1 MPLTVTPETAKPL
14 PDDFDPEEPRSFAQQ
29 VKVAAATAKLLLE
42 AGAEIEPNKDAE
54 KKAEQVFQAYTDPNK
69 KTPPPTGARAV
80 LNHPASVQHLF
91 HMLQDYDHDVVAEA
105 KQLRRYVTNK
115 LLEESGA
122 ADNRQRIK
130 ALELLGKIS
139 DVGLFADKTEVT
151 IKNVTTEDLE
161 DQIKNKLL
169 KLLGQGT
176 VVDATYTMVDDEL
189 GDGADIDK
197 ISDEA

>member
-14 PDDFDPEEPRSFAQQ
+14 PDDFDAEEPRTFAQQ

-42 AGAEIEPNKDAE
+42 AGAEFNADKEAE

-69 KTPPPTGARAV
+69 KTPPPAGAKAV
-80 LNHPASVQHLF
+80 LNHPASVQHLV
-91 HMLQDYDHDVVAEA
+91 HMLQEYDHDVVAEA

-115 LLEESGA
+115 LLEESGGV
-122 ADNRQRIK
+122 DSRQRMK

-139 DVGLFADKTEVT
+139 DVGLFAEKTEVT
-151 IKNVTTEDLE
+151 IKNVSADDLE

-176 VVDATYTMVDDEL
+176 VVDATYTMVEDEL
-189 GDGADIDK
+189 GDGSDIEK
-197 ISDEA
+197 ISDED